1 VVIAGRVGKQLY
13 RLNRNIRWASKKT
26 LATLPLTTSR
36 SNSNM
41 FNLATDFVHPA
52 LLEAR
57 NQGACSQRHQ
67 ACFCCHARDPDPKN
81 SSAGIKILKAADIEI
96 SVGLL
101 EEDALTTVA
110 GTWPNKVS
118 RNGSR
123 NLPFLIR
130 V

>member
-1 VVIAGRVGKQLY
+1 
-13 RLNRNIRWASKKT
+13 
-26 LATLPLTTSR
+26 LPLISCILRYWRPGTKA
-36 SNSNM
+36 
-41 FNLATDFVHPA
+41 LAASGIKRVFVA
-52 LLEAR
+52 ML
-57 NQGACSQRHQ
+57 
-67 ACFCCHARDPDPKN
+67 DPDPKN